1 MLAEIDITEQLKD
14 PGLIQWFIYA
24 YIALTI
30 YDKVSGMVQKRKAAD
45 VRVIGGEM
53 EVSSKIEFAN
63 AKDTARKFEE
73 INQKIDNLIESLATQ
88 HKAALK
94 AGEDRVRN
102 LGEVMD
108 AETAEIKHALEHL
121 GDKME
126 RIADALHEKVNG
138 VANNQAGDHAKIEIL
153 MAGDYITRST
163 AARKPR

>member
-1 MLAEIDITEQLKD
+1 MLAEIDIPTALKD
-14 PGLIQWFIYA
+14 PGFIQWLIYG
-24 YIALTI
+24 YLCLTLWE
-30 YDKVSGMVQKRKAAD
+30 KVSGLLQKRKAAD

-63 AKDTARKFEE
+63 AKDTTRKFQE

-126 RIADALHEKVNG
+126 RLADALHEKVNG

-153 MAGDYITRST
+153 MAGDYISRST